1 MNSMPFFLLSLTILL
16 TLSSL
21 SHAFVGVRSSLLIKC
36 RQQSQWQQLTARLHE
51 QQEEAK
57 HPWIEVV
64 APAKKVLQLTAAAAM
79 ALSLGMS
86 PSYGG
91 EKVLD
96 KEFEVCLSKCIFE
109 ETKPPPVGA
118 SVERLTITRPR
129 GEIIRDCKKQCATSP
144 EQLLL
149 GSPKKPVDPSSA
161 QLNNP

>member
-1 MNSMPFFLLSLTILL
+1 MSYFLLFLSILL

-21 SHAFVGVRSSLLIKC
+21 SHAFIGLRSSLLTKC
-36 RQQSQWQQLTARLHE
+36 RQQVRLQAQQ
-51 QQEEAK
+51 EAK
-57 HPWIEVV
+57 HSWIEVV
-64 APAKKVLQLTAAAAM
+64 APAKKALQLTAAAAM
-79 ALSLGMS
+79 VLSLGIS

-91 EKVLD
+91 EKVLA

-118 SVERLTITRPR
+118 SVERLTVTRPR

-149 GSPKKPVDPSSA
+149 GSPKKHVDPSTPTSP